1 MRKIKA
7 ITKQRSYEALR
18 LEYLGGELSAED
30 VAAELHCS
38 EEEALERIGITE
50 LRRTLAYT
58 PEEIEAMYQ
67 RNENFNGRRANF
79 GKLRL
84 FQEIKADLT
93 NFLQSCDD
101 VCKLEEVRPNQ
112 YEKNALLFLDINAVS
127 TFNKDEVAMLTA
139 IMNKADR
146 VIVNA
151 VGGSSVRISFGVE
164 NIWED

>member
-7 ITKQRSYEALR
+7 ITEQRSYEALR
-18 LEYLGGELSAED
+18 LDYLAGELSAED

-38 EEEALERIGITE
+38 EEEALDRIGITE
-50 LRRTLAYT
+50 LRKTLAYT

-67 RNENFNGRRANF
+67 RNENFDGRRANF

-84 FQEIKADLT
+84 FQEIKTDLT

-101 VCKLEEVRPNQ
+101 VYKLEEVRPNQ
-112 YEKNALLFLDINAVS
+112 YEKNALLFLDIKAIS

-146 VIVNA
+146 VIISA
-151 VGGSSVRISFGVE
+151 IEGGSIRISFGVE
-164 NIWED
+164 NVWEN